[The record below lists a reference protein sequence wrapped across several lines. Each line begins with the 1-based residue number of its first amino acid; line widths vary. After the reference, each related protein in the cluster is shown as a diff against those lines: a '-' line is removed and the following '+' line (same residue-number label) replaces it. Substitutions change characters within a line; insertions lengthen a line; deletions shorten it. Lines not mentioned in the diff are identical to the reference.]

1 MKSHL
6 YRITVEHLEDPKG
19 NAVMAE
25 PLTFEA
31 RNHDDLFLIVDKM
44 REKSEFD
51 KSEIEALAIGLKLFS
66 EVMLNNRDHEL
77 FKELQPHFVQFM
89 KNLKKR

>member
-19 NAVMAE
+19 NAVSAD
-25 PLTFEA
+25 PLIFEA
-31 RNHDDLFLIVDKM
+31 RNHDDLFSIVDKM

-51 KSEIEALAIGLKLFS
+51 KNETEALAIGLKLFS

-77 FKELQPHFVQFM
+77 FKELNPHFVQFI
-89 KNLKKR
+89 KALKKR